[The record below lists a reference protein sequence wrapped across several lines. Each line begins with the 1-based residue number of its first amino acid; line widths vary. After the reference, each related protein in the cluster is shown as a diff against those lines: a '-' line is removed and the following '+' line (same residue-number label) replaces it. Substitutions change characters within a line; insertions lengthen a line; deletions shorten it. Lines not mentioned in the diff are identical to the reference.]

1 MDKPY
6 GRNRQSIAD
15 IEESLYSIF
24 DNHPKS
30 HPNPDGEPVIPA
42 DALVDVL
49 KSFSSAFNGV
59 ALLSDE
65 EQAMLVE
72 LLKNN
77 PGLEVSPG
85 ILLQFIAQK
94 TAVTPSPPDS
104 PGDDDAPQLPDP
116 ARLDDRDMDHR
127 RSPSADSDGPYSR
140 PPSRGPPQTPGSGK
154 SPFDAERRQRST
166 PLGAAPPSSWS
177 KRPTPA
183 RRRKSDAGSRSDS
196 ENGPSSFNRST
207 SGRGRMSNPT
217 SPAMSSFELSGS
229 FSPVSSP
236 GPSGGRYSRPPS
248 RQNSFG
254 AMHLDDLGY
263 ISPDD
268 STMTVHNKKRL
279 SLGSSGG
286 LNTVPLPRDPND
298 SDEEEDV
305 LGLVT
310 GRDIRESNASM
321 DDFARLEAL
330 QRQNEE
336 LHKKRVEYEE
346 ILNKKIAEHE
356 HDYLELENVLDQM
369 KVELSATKR
378 EEKELR
384 AKERSNMHQIS
395 LLEQEI
401 VKLTNTL
408 SQSRSTYN
416 SLQKQYQEQ
425 CAYSEKF
432 RNDLLDKEERVRSL
446 EESFQSSEEEREKL
460 EKERQT
466 YEERIVHLEHE
477 LNMAASTYAT
487 LDEQKQENLMLK
499 ETIDRMRYEID
510 EMRNSATNN
519 VVGSGQ
525 SSAANS
531 ISKSLGAELAGKMK
545 WDEDE
550 ETADA
555 ETSSDTL
562 LEEEESTEGE
572 EEEDVIQTIITRKKR
587 KVASRAAIEAIQQR
601 VFEEV
606 KDYSDTGTQ
615 YDPTLFSVS
624 RFSQTEDA
632 PKILTASH
640 SIQTDEIPVP
650 KVIEPL
656 PKATVEMEIQTEVV
670 VEEEVEA
677 SRSPSPQQM
686 ESLAS
691 SSSTVVPPTPK
702 AIPRNLD
709 DIDPMALPLDQ
720 PPAYSQITHD
730 HQNHWG
736 LVADVLKKWHA
747 GVKMPVEPVVGGIS
761 EEAAEEWKALKEEL
775 GVGCLV
781 IDKLVEASEK
791 TPGASRKG
799 KGTSTSSSS
808 SSSGSGSGS
817 GGPGSKRNRFYN
829 IYNTYVYGDKGSTS
843 SVLGSVVGQAMMVV
857 GASALVMLA
866 VGPYVAPPHYSIPG
880 GATYYDRAAW
890 SSFNGLQ
897 AAGEGFSTDGTQV
910 VWDFLGRVGGGAA
923 RMARGW
929 PT

>member
-24 DNHPKS
+24 DSHPKS

-49 KSFSSAFNGV
+49 KSFSNAFNGV
-59 ALLSDE
+59 PLLSDE
-65 EQAMLVE
+65 EQSMLEE
-72 LLKNN
+72 LLRNN
-77 PGLEVSPG
+77 SGLEVSPG

-94 TAVTPSPPDS
+94 TAASPSPPDS
-104 PGDDDAPQLPDP
+104 PPTDGMQLPD
-116 ARLDDRDMDHR
+116 RGRSDDRDMDHS
-127 RSPSADSDGPYSR
+127 RSPSTDSNNAYSR

-166 PLGAAPPSSWS
+166 PLTAAGPPSSWS

-196 ENGPSSFNRST
+196 EYGPTSFNRSA
-207 SGRGRMSNPT
+207 SGRGRLSNPT

-236 GPSGGRYSRPPS
+236 PPSTGRYSRPPS

-268 STMTVHNKKRL
+268 NTMTVHNKRL

-310 GRDIRESNASM
+310 GRSIRESDASM

-346 ILNKKIAEHE
+346 VLNKKIAEHE
-356 HDYLELENVLDQM
+356 HDYAELEGVLDQM

-384 AKERSNMHQIS
+384 AKERQNTQQIS
-395 LLEQEI
+395 GLEQEI
-401 VKLTNTL
+401 VKLTNSL

-432 RNDLLDKEERVRSL
+432 RNDLLDKEDRVRSL
-446 EESFQSSEEEREKL
+446 EESYQASEEERDKL

-466 YEERIVHLEHE
+466 YEERIAHLEHE
-477 LNMAASTYAT
+477 LNIAATTFAA
-487 LDEQKQENLMLK
+487 LDEQKQENLLLK
-499 ETIDRMRYEID
+499 ETIDRMRYDID

-519 VVGSGQ
+519 TVGSGQ

-531 ISKSLGAELAGKMK
+531 ISKSLGVELAGKMK

-550 ETADA
+550 EDVDA
-555 ETSSDTL
+555 ETSNESIL
-562 LEEEESTEGE
+562 LESEEETEG

-615 YDPTLFSVS
+615 YDPTYFAVS
-624 RFSQTEDA
+624 RSSQTEEP

-640 SIQTDEIPVP
+640 SIQTEQEPVP
-650 KVIEPL
+650 EVREPP
-656 PKATVEMEIQTEVV
+656 PKAMAEMEIQTEVV
-670 VEEEVEA
+670 EEEP

-691 SSSTVVPPTPK
+691 SSSTVVPATPK
-702 AIPRNLD
+702 AFPRNLD
-709 DIDPMALPLDQ
+709 DIDPTTLPLDQ
-720 PPAYSQITHD
+720 PPAYSPHD
-730 HQNHWG
+730 HDWNT
-736 LVADVLKKWHA
+736 VAGVLKKWHA
-747 GVKMPVEPVVGGIS
+747 GVKMPVEGVPGGIS
-761 EEAAEEWKALKEEL
+761 EEAVEEWKALKEEL
-775 GVGCLV
+775 GVGCVV

-791 TPGASRKG
+791 TPQSRKG
-799 KGTSTSSSS
+799 KASASSSS
-808 SSSGSGSGS
+808 PNPGA
-817 GGPGSKRNRFYN
+817 PGSKRNRFYN
-829 IYNTYVYGDKGSTS
+829 IYNTYVYGDKNSS

-866 VGPYVAPPHYSIPG
+866 IGPYVAPPHYSIPG
-880 GATYYDRAAW
+880 GVTYYDRAAW

-897 AAGEGFSTDGTQV
+897 AAGEGFSTDGTAA